1 MRPHRHPSRCRLEG
15 HDESGGAIYRHGAP
29 TLVEAH
35 MDPAR
40 PIIAVTPITNADCN
54 GSLRGRSR
62 GLLCAAMAAVAAVG
76 TGVLIFVPA
85 VVAQPA
91 SALGELSVGKAALG
105 DWRTDASLND
115 TTITE

>member
-40 PIIAVTPITNADCN
+40 PIIAVTPITK

-62 GLLCAAMAAVAAVG
+62 GLLCAAMAAVAAAALG
-76 TGVLIFVPA
+76 TGVMDFGPA
-85 VVAQPA
+85 GVEQDA
-91 SALGELSVGKAALG
+91 SALCEMLHGHMVLG
-105 DWRTDASLND
+105 D
-115 TTITE
+115 